1 METTCGSTWF
11 LQRSSTDLEE
21 GMTFLRSQDNSSG
34 VSLLAGD
41 VERGFLV
48 AGYRLLSATVVVTLH
63 FRRSLRSSIEDM
75 GSGNMIHDISET
87 SVMSQ
92 PGPLLFESLTIDG
105 GERER
110 VQCS

>member
-1 METTCGSTWF
+1 
-11 LQRSSTDLEE
+11 
-21 GMTFLRSQDNSSG
+21 MTFLRSQDNSSG